1 MLGERLEAE
10 GFPLRVE
17 TIGAVKK
24 AQSFLMIR
32 YEGWEPLTTFAGVGE
47 ILDVL
52 QGQQVDAVRV
62 QMNAWASGGFDQAMA
77 GSLSPLSVLGGKSGR
92 RHCWRRTPGPGVQ
105 MEGLVSFG
113 RYTPATRTRFI
124 HYAAKTH

>member
-1 MLGERLEAE
+1 M
-10 GFPLRVE
+10 RVE

-77 GSLSPLSVLGGKSGR
+77 GSLSPLSVLGGKSGLKTLLETYTR
-92 RHCWRRTPGPGVQ
+92 PGVQ

-113 RYTPATRTRFI
+113 RYTTGNPYTLY

>member
-1 MLGERLEAE
+1 
-10 GFPLRVE
+10 
-17 TIGAVKK
+17 
-24 AQSFLMIR
+24 MIR

-77 GSLSPLSVLGGKSGR
+77 GSLSPLSVLGGKSGLKTLLETYTRPGRADGRAGVLWPLHHRQPIHALSLCGQNPLTR
-92 RHCWRRTPGPGVQ
+92 RWRWI
-105 MEGLVSFG
+105 
-113 RYTPATRTRFI
+113 TRLI
-124 HYAAKTH
+124 W